1 MNKNESPKDLNKI
14 LRVAIIVLAAVL
26 IFAAGVAVGMSIR
39 PEEKEPEATTIPTET
54 TVPPTTEEP
63 TTAPTEPEE
72 SFLVYHPFVEELK
85 ALNEENPD
93 IDAWIRIGDTI
104 IDYPVAYTPG
114 EPEKYDRL
122 SVDGKYSYHG
132 TLYIGKQCSLE
143 PESDNLIIY
152 GHNLEN
158 GKMFS
163 NLLLYK
169 DESYWQ
175 ENPDISFFTVDGVR
189 NYKVLAAFYDK
200 VYDTYEDVFKFY
212 KFVDAED
219 EADYNNA
226 ITTYMEK
233 ALYDTGVTAEYGDDL
248 LTLVT
253 CSYHEQHGRFVVIAV
268 CNDYPPVEEPETTEP
283 AA

>member
-39 PEEKEPEATTIPTET
+39 PEEKETEATTIPTET

-226 ITTYMEK
+226 IATYMEK

-268 CNDYPPVEEPETTEP
+268 CNDYPPVEELETTEP
-283 AA
+283 EA

>member
-219 EADYNNA
+219 EADSNNA

-268 CNDYPPVEEPETTEP
+268 CNDYPPVEESETTEP